1 MPETIDEAASGD
13 DTAASSATQTT
24 DNASAGSASADN
36 QAGDPTAS
44 TSADAGSAVAD
55 NPSDDGNQAP
65 SQGNTETEAA
75 PQTQPTDSDRQYK
88 AVQSWATKV
97 RQENQELQR
106 QLQELR
112 QQVQASHQKSTPEVI
127 PPHDE
132 RSPEHQDFLRFH
144 DKADFYEELIQG
156 EQDPAEIQKLQAKMH
171 RVLGERGVKMLSD
184 WRDDVR
190 RQERERRLNPKA
202 FYSKLIRQE
211 AQPVVQ
217 ETLQSTSQ
225 NYQQM
230 IQARD
235 EAQKWIQSNPEVAT
249 PQNIQAVIAMMEKG
263 VKFDQ
268 ASASVERDHYR
279 NLVSNAKKMAASA
292 EEKERLLQGNAAGA
306 IHRNPNASRKVDV
319 GKLRKDKGIQNGR
332 QLIDELF
339 DLDSKGML

>member
-1 MPETIDEAASGD
+1 MPETLDDAVSGG
-13 DTAASSATQTT
+13 DTAADSSAQTT
-24 DNASAGSASADN
+24 DTASAGSAPADN
-36 QAGDPTAS
+36 PTSDPTAG

-65 SQGNTETEAA
+65 SQGKTEAEAVTSA
-75 PQTQPTDSDRQYK
+75 PTIDYERQYK
-88 AVQSWATKV
+88 AIQGWSTKV

-106 QLQELR
+106 QLQEL
-112 QQVQASHQKSTPEVI
+112 QQQFRTSQQKSTPEVI

-217 ETLQSTSQ
+217 ETLHSTSQ

-235 EAQKWIQSNPEVAT
+235 QAQKWIQGNPEVAT
-249 PQNIQAVIAMMEKG
+249 PENIKAVIGMMEQG
-263 VKFDQ
+263 IKFDQ
-268 ASASVERDHYR
+268 ASAQVERDHYR
-279 NLVSNAKKMAASA
+279 NLVSNAKKMSASA

-306 IHRNPNASRKVDV
+306 IHRNPNASKKVDV

-339 DLDSKGML
+339 DLDSKGLL